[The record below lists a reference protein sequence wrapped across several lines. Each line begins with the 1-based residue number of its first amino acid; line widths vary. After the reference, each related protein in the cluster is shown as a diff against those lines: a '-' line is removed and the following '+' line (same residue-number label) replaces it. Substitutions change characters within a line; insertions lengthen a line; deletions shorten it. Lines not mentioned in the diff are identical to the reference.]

1 MIQAFQDSSS
11 SSGGG
16 AAIAVAV
23 VVGLAFLV
31 IYVVSLWKIFTKMGQ
46 PGWAGIIPIL
56 NYVIIAR
63 LSGKAWWYGL
73 LPIVPCI
80 GWIFVIILLFNL
92 AELFGQ
98 GAGFTV
104 GLVLL
109 PIIFLPILAF
119 GQYQYRGPAERII

>member
-1 MIQAFQDSSS
+1 MLAQTVETS

-16 AAIAVAV
+16 AGIAIAVV
-23 VVGLAFLV
+23 LWIAFIA

-46 PGWAGIIPIL
+46 PGWSGIIPIL

-63 LSGKAWWYGL
+63 LSGKQWWYGL
-73 LPIVPCI
+73 LPLVPCI
-80 GWIFVIILLFNL
+80 GIIFVIILLFDL
-92 AELFGQ
+92 AKLFGQ
-98 GAGFTV
+98 GGGFTV

-119 GQYQYRGPAERII
+119 GQYQYQGPQEKII